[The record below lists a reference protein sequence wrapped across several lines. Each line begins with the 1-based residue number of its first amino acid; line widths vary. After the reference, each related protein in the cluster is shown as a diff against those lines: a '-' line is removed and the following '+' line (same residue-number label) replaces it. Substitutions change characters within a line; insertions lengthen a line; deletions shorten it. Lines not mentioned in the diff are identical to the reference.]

1 MSHFSVAVFSRK
13 PGDVETLLAPFNEQV
28 APGGPYAVFVR
39 DESGQLDGKG
49 QAKGY
54 WHNPNARWDWWVIGG
69 RWRGLLLLR
78 PGKSGYI
85 APLEPWH
92 KDFVYPP
99 HRCDAALVADCDFSP
114 NEAQIRRAARMWEV
128 CVEGDEPREDE
139 DLLKLWEPECYLER
153 YGDKETFIRRKTA
166 FNTYAFV
173 TAGGE
178 WHEPGRMGWF
188 GLDDATNE
196 STNRYEAEFRA
207 YLQEA
212 REKGLAVTIVDCHI

>member
-1 MSHFSVAVFSRK
+1 MSHFSVAVFSRT
-13 PGDVETLLAPFNEQV
+13 PGDVEALLAPFNEQV
-28 APGGPYAVFVR
+28 APGDPYAVFVR
-39 DESGQLDGKG
+39 DESGQHDETG

-54 WHNPNARWDWWVIGG
+54 WRNPNARWDWWVIGG

-139 DLLKLWEPECYLER
+139 DLLKLWEPMETGVLSGALR
-153 YGDKETFIRRKTA
+153 RQGDLYPQEDGIQHLRLRH
-166 FNTYAFV
+166 
-173 TAGGE
+173 GR
-178 WHEPGRMGWF
+178 GRM
-188 GLDDATNE
+188 A
-196 STNRYEAEFRA
+196 
-207 YLQEA
+207 
-212 REKGLAVTIVDCHI
+212 